1 MLYKEID
8 IVYYGL
14 LRNARKHGRKDGAI
28 MHCCIEQLQG
38 KLIYTR
44 NTLVNAIRKRCAVMN
59 TIDPFSF
66 VVCSISK
73 VMGIV

>member
-1 MLYKEID
+1 MVCSGMRGNMEGKTEQQ
-8 IVYYGL
+8 
-14 LRNARKHGRKDGAI
+14 

>member
-14 LRNARKHGRKDGAI
+14 LRNARKHGRKDGAT

-44 NTLVNAIRKRCAVMN
+44 NTLVNAIRTVSYTHLTLPTKA
-59 TIDPFSF
+59 
-66 VVCSISK
+66 
-73 VMGIV
+73 